1 MWPNP
6 QKSTESADLVTYT
19 EEILN
24 RKIYF
29 CAVHPVA
36 ATEDL
41 IDYVKPIVR
50 KKTKMLVIHTGTSD
64 LSNDTDTIKR
74 VKKVVQESMKLAST
88 KKLKLLSL
96 LSLIKMI
103 ITLPKRTS
111 NVRSN

>member
-41 IDYVKPIVR
+41 IDYVKPIV
-50 KKTKMLVIHTGTSD
+50 
-64 LSNDTDTIKR
+64 
-74 VKKVVQESMKLAST
+74 VKKQKC
-88 KKLKLLSL
+88 
-96 LSLIKMI
+96 
-103 ITLPKRTS
+103 
-111 NVRSN
+111 

>member
-6 QKSTESADLVTYT
+6 QKHADLVTYT

-24 RKIYF
+24 RTIYF

-36 ATEDL
+36 TTEDL
-41 IDYVKPIVR
+41 IGYVKPIVR

-64 LSNDTDTIKR
+64 LSNDTDIIKR

-103 ITLPKRTS
+103 ITLPKRTR